1 MDWINLLIRAFAFV
15 ATIWILLEFIIT
27 CSVPTPIAGAVI
39 AIAALT
45 TLALFFFMR
54 RDTARK
60 CSHCS
65 AVYFPKNKK
74 K

>member
-60 CSHCS
+60 CNHCS
-65 AVYFPKNKK
+65 AVYFPKKK
-74 K
+74 KK